1 VISDTRTVAEIAEL
15 AEVLRLQY
23 FSLFL
28 PISSCFRHPWACRLD
43 AWRHRA
49 RRNRIQAVVSLFL
62 LAVVPAW
69 AVESFAGFLAEFQFL
84 AEGGKDAIQL

>member
-1 VISDTRTVAEIAEL
+1 MARLLKLLKFYVVSISH
-15 AEVLRLQY
+15 
-23 FSLFL
+23 FFL
-28 PISSCFRHPWACRLD
+28 PISSCFRHSWACRLD

-49 RRNRIQAVVSLFL
+49 RRNRIQAVIPLFL

-84 AEGGKDAIQL
+84 AEGGKGAIQL